1 LLVSG
6 LLVSGLLVSGLL
18 VSGLLAAPTPT
29 DSIRA
34 TAVVDLNFDE
44 KTGPAVDT
52 ASAGQADNSA
62 RLLQGARRVPS
73 PFPGNGRGRAV
84 LLEAARK
91 QLIQIPSSPDVS
103 RRDAVSIA
111 MLLVN
116 FHGPT
121 DAATHGLFA
130 KRSDDKTGHSNYGLN
145 FNPKRKLLQL
155 YVNDGSGFRL
165 IHYNVADVL
174 GTRRRIHLVA
184 TLQVGDAPG
193 SDKDTDAD
201 DLLVRLFVNGKP
213 ATRTGQPDRSLA
225 DGDDIWL
232 LDLKTTALQN
242 SAPLCLGA
250 STPSI
255 EHFSGVLDEF
265 QLFDRALTA
274 SEAARLFV
282 EVAGPNAQHRFDH
295 DRQPAAKLPA
305 APQLETVSLRGL
317 QIGQTTRLVLTGKNL
332 GPDPQLLAPFQW
344 DLAKAVDG
352 SNANRLTLD
361 ITLAK
366 DARSG
371 LYPLRIATAGGL
383 SNPLTLAV
391 DHLPQRLVADVTRA
405 NASQLPVAV
414 SGLISASE
422 ISRCYVQAKAGQRLV
437 ADVEARRIGARC
449 EPVLEIRNARGTP
462 LAIEWSKVTLK
473 GDTRVEITV
482 PEDGI
487 YSIEIHDLTY
497 NAPGKS
503 PFRVKIGDLALVDTV
518 FPPAAVAGSEI
529 RVTLVGSGLDHGT
542 TLAVDLR
549 NALLQT
555 GTLVNLAPNTNL
567 LGPAPVLRI
576 SRGREAVEN
585 DKPGTVLDARFKD
598 TTTAPLTISGRLEQ
612 PGEIDRHLLD
622 VSPGQ
627 KLRLSVS
634 GRAIDSPIDAELKV
648 LIAGKTVATSQDR
661 AGSRDPQLDV
671 TVPDMVT
678 RIEVTV
684 GDLYHRGGSHFL
696 YRLAANPIG
705 RPDFSLS
712 LLTPQLNLP
721 RIGTGLIRLQVN
733 RAGYNG
739 PIRLTTD
746 GDSRIR
752 LEPTTIPKGVAGIVA
767 ITVTRS
773 NPSDDA
779 DDAVS
784 NGGALRSLSLVGE
797 SIGIQP
803 ELRRNARVARQ
814 GVPGHEDLL
823 PVGLTQPS
831 GATLSVVSTPV
842 ALYRGLPAHITV
854 VARGQ
859 LPNSRTGQA
868 ARIASISNEPPRP
881 IDAKN
886 RGKGNR
892 PIVTVLPNQAVT
904 VDGAPASITLAVP
917 VDVPA
922 NSIEFVL
929 QGGLLAHGY
938 ATAVQGLIHSRPFQL
953 PVKNAVT
960 VTLDPKTTTLANNA
974 VNQVRGTLTRDPGF
988 HGAVE
993 LEITIDKRLTGFQGN
1008 RITVPAGETAFTIPI
1023 TSGQDNEARVLPGVQ
1038 LIVKAANG
1046 GPLLPN
1052 RILKLRSQ
1060 PPKAQPKTKPKTK
1073 PAGQ

>member
-1 LLVSG
+1 MPRTCTARPVF
-6 LLVSGLLVSGLL
+6 GLLVSGLL

-91 QLIQIPSSPDVS
+91 QLIQVPSSPDVS
-103 RRDAVSIA
+103 RRNAVSIA

-116 FHGPT
+116 FHEPT

-130 KRSDDKTGHSNYGLN
+130 KRSNDKTGHSNYGLN
-145 FNPKRKLLQL
+145 FNPKGKLLQL

-165 IHYNVADVL
+165 IRYSVADVL
-174 GTRRRIHLVA
+174 GTRRRVHLVA

-193 SDKDTDAD
+193 PDKDTDAD

-213 ATRTGQPDRSLA
+213 ATRAGQPDRGLA

-265 QLFDRALTA
+265 QLFNRALTA

-305 APQLETVSLRGL
+305 TPQLEVVSLRGL

-344 DLAKAVDG
+344 DLAKVVDG

-371 LYPLRIATAGGL
+371 LFPLRIATTGGL

-405 NASQLPVAV
+405 NATQLPVAV
-414 SGLISASE
+414 SGLISGSG

-437 ADVEARRIGARC
+437 ADVEARRLGARC
-449 EPVLEIRNARGTP
+449 EPVVEIRNARGTP
-462 LAIEWSKVTLK
+462 LGIEWSKITLRD
-473 GDTRVEITV
+473 DTRVEITV
-482 PEDGI
+482 PEEGI
-487 YSIEIHDLTY
+487 YSIEIHDLIY
-497 NAPGKS
+497 KAPGNS

-518 FPPAAVAGSEI
+518 FPPTAAAGSEI
-529 RVTLVGSGLDHGT
+529 RVTPVGTGLDHGT

-555 GTLVNLAPNTNL
+555 GTLVNLVPNTNQ

-634 GRAIDSPIDAELKV
+634 GRAINSPVDAELKV

-661 AGSRDPQLDV
+661 TGSRDPQVDV

-696 YRLAANPIG
+696 YRLAVNPIG
-705 RPDFSLS
+705 RPDFSLG

-739 PIRLTTD
+739 PIQLTTD
-746 GDSRIR
+746 GDPRIR

-773 NPSDDA
+773 DPAN
-779 DDAVS
+779 DAVS
-784 NGGALRSLSLVGE
+784 DGGSLRSLSLVGE

-803 ELRRNARVARQ
+803 ELRRNARVAQ
-814 GVPGHEDLL
+814 QSVPGYEDLL

-831 GATLSVVSTPV
+831 GAALSVVSTPV

-892 PIVTVLPNQAVT
+892 PIVTVLPNQAVI
-904 VDGAPASITLAVP
+904 VDGAPTSITLAVP

-922 NSIEFVL
+922 TSIEFVL

-938 ATAVQGLIHSRPFQL
+938 ATAVQGFIHSRPFHL

-960 VTLDPKTTTLANNA
+960 VTLDPKTTTLANNS

-988 HGAVE
+988 HGAIE
-993 LEITIDKRLTGFQGN
+993 LEITIDKKLTGFQGN

-1023 TSGQDNEARVLPGVQ
+1023 TSGQDSKARVLPGVQ

-1052 RILKLRSQ
+1052 QVLKLRSQ
-1060 PPKAQPKTKPKTK
+1060 PPKAQPKSQPKTK